1 MTEKEICEKLGI
13 SREQLL
19 DVRRMF
25 TEHEH
30 WSKIPSKRQKKFW
43 DVEWTEA
50 GLAKLMAQFGFD
62 QKEAEAIKEEP
73 LFKAEGKVVGKY
85 GNKRLIMCEVGGR
98 NQPVLVRDSDY
109 FRVGMEVPLRRDGD
123 KLVAARH
130 PRFPGRW

>member
-1 MTEKEICEKLGI
+1 MTEREICEKLGL

-19 DVRRMF
+19 EVRRMF
-25 TEHEH
+25 TENEH
-30 WSKIPSKRQKKFW
+30 WSKVPSKRQQKYW
-43 DVEWTEA
+43 DVVWTEE

-62 QKEAEAIKEEP
+62 EKEAEVIKEEP

-85 GNKRLIMCEVGGR
+85 GNKRLIMVEVGGK

-109 FRVGMEVPLRRDGD
+109 FVIGMTLPLRRDGER
-123 KLVAARH
+123 LVAARH